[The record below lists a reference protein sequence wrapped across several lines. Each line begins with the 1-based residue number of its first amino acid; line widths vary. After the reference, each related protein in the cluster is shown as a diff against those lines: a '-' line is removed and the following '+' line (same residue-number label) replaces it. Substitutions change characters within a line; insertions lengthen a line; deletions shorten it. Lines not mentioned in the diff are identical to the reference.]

1 MEIEA
6 VKTVLQLG
14 QAGIFLWLFLRLD
27 DRLEKRDAK
36 YDAEIQR
43 IQGQRINDLK
53 WLSKIPTDLDANYR
67 LGPDSTV
74 KA

>member
-1 MEIEA
+1 MELEV
-6 VKTVLQLG
+6 VKTALQLG

-36 YDAEIQR
+36 HDAEIQR

-53 WLSKIPTDLDANYR
+53 WIAKVPTDLEANYR
-67 LGPDSTV
+67 IGPDSTV

>member
-6 VKTVLQLG
+6 VKTALQLG

-36 YDAEIQR
+36 HDQDIQR
-43 IQGQRINDLK
+43 IQEQRIQELK
-53 WLSKIPTDLDANYR
+53 LIAGVKTDLIADYTM
-67 LGPDSTV
+67 SQ
-74 KA
+74 KAA